1 MDTQLKSTKRSNR
14 IRGKSSYK
22 MKSLGR
28 IAFEEYC
35 RVFQSSLNPEV
46 GWGAL
51 DNWTRSCWEDVAAE
65 IVREV
70 DERRDDEN

>member
-1 MDTQLKSTKRSNR
+1 
-14 IRGKSSYK
+14 